1 MHATTNTGPGRRP
14 RAPGWAVVGALAF
27 IGLVSSFMFTLVV
40 PLQAEL
46 PELLNAS
53 REDTSWVVTITML
66 VAAVA
71 TPISGRLGD
80 MYGKRRVV
88 LLLLVVLMLGSF
100 VAAMSTSIL
109 GVIIGRG
116 LQGLT
121 TGVIPLGIAIMRD
134 VLRPER
140 LGTAIALMSAT
151 MGVGGALGLPISA
164 FVAATL
170 DWHMLFWM
178 SALLGAIGFV
188 AVLLCVPESALRT
201 GGRIDVLGV
210 IGLAIGLTGV
220 LLYVSRGADWG
231 WLSPTALGSLGI
243 GVLALL
249 VWGWYQLRRKD
260 PLVDLRVSARPAVLF
275 ANLAG
280 FGMGFGF
287 FSANVAFPQMLE
299 MPATNG
305 VGFGLTMF
313 EASLCIMPAGLIM
326 MFLSPLSGFF
336 ERTIGPRALLQIGTV
351 SLVLAY
357 LFVLIWAD
365 EVWHIVAAN
374 ALIGVGIA
382 FSFAAMPLII
392 MRAVPVHETGVSNG
406 LNALFRSIGTSSAAA
421 VLGGVL
427 ATMSANG
434 EPTREAF
441 VVCFW
446 IALAASVVATVLSLF
461 VPKATGGAAD
471 AAIIDAR

>member
-1 MHATTNTGPGRRP
+1 MHAANNSQKERRP
-14 RAPGWAVVGALAF
+14 RAPGWAIVGALAF
-27 IGLVSSFMFTLVV
+27 TGLVSSFMFTLVV

-46 PELLNAS
+46 PTLLNAS

-88 LLLLVVLMLGSF
+88 LLLLVVLMLGSI
-100 VAAMSTSIL
+100 VAAMSASIA

-116 LQGLT
+116 MQGLT

-151 MGVGGALGLPISA
+151 MGVGGAIGLPISA
-164 FVAATL
+164 FVATVL

-178 SALLGAIGFV
+178 SALLGAIGFI
-188 AVLLCVPESALRT
+188 AVLVCVPESSLRT
-201 GGRIDVLGV
+201 GGRIDLLGV
-210 IGLAIGLTGV
+210 IGLATGLTGV

-243 GVLALL
+243 GIVALL

-260 PLVDLRVSARPAVLF
+260 PLVDLRVSARPAVLY

-280 FGMGFGF
+280 FGLGFGF
-287 FSANVAFPQMLE
+287 FSANVVFPQMLE
-299 MPATNG
+299 LPATNG
-305 VGFGLTMF
+305 VGFGLTTF
-313 EASLCIMPAGLIM
+313 EAALCIMPAGLIM
-326 MFLSPLSGFF
+326 MFLSPLSGLFD
-336 ERTIGPRALLQIGTV
+336 RTFGPRLLLQIGTV
-351 SLVLAY
+351 ALVFAY
-357 LFVLIWAD
+357 VFVLIWAD
-365 EVWHIVAAN
+365 TVWHIVVAN
-374 ALIGVGIA
+374 ALIGIGIA

-406 LNALFRSIGTSSAAA
+406 LNALFRSIGTSSSAA

-427 ATMSANG
+427 ASMSTNG
-434 EPTREAF
+434 EPTRDAF

-446 IALAASVVATVLSLF
+446 IALAASVLATVLSLL
-461 VPKATGGAAD
+461 VPKASSGGVD
-471 AAIIDAR
+471 TAIIDVR